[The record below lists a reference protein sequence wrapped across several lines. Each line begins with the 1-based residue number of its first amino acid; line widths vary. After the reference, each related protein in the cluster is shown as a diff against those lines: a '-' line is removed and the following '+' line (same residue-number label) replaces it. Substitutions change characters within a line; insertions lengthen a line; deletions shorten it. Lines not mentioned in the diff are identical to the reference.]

1 MSALNTL
8 KFVSAKKPT
17 QLAPIEI
24 RRRKL
29 SSKLWSQIQLA
40 NALNNGE
47 TYTEKKFR
55 TLKDR
60 QTGETRSVEV
70 MKRIRQM
77 WFVSENGKV
86 CVQIKYGS
94 KILEFSKGKNAI
106 EVSSGEELITAL
118 NTLKIAVESGELDS
132 QLNLAADSV
141 KEKFKK

>member
-47 TYTEKKFR
+47 SYTEKKFR
-55 TLKDR
+55 TFKDR

-141 KEKFKK
+141 KEEFKK

>member
-29 SSKLWSQIQLA
+29 LSKLWSQIQLA
-40 NALNNGE
+40 NALNNGDS
-47 TYTEKKFR
+47 YTEKKFR
-55 TLKDR
+55 TFKDR

-77 WFVSENGKV
+77 WFVNENGKV

-94 KILEFSKGKNAI
+94 RILEFSKGKNAI
-106 EVSSGEELITAL
+106 EVTSGEELISAL
-118 NTLKIAVESGELDS
+118 NTLKTAVESGELDS

>member
-55 TLKDR
+55 TFKDR

-70 MKRIRQM
+70 LKRIRQM
-77 WFVSENGKV
+77 WFVGVNGKV

-94 KILEFSKGKNAI
+94 RILEFSKGKNAI
-106 EVSSGEELITAL
+106 EVSSGEELISAL
-118 NTLKIAVESGELDS
+118 NTLKTAVESGELDS

>member
-47 TYTEKKFR
+47 SYTEKKFR
-55 TLKDR
+55 TFKDR

-118 NTLKIAVESGELDS
+118 NTLKTAVESGELDS

>member
-47 TYTEKKFR
+47 SYTEKKFR
-55 TLKDR
+55 TIKDR

-70 MKRIRQM
+70 LKRIRQM

-106 EVSSGEELITAL
+106 EVNSGEELITAL
-118 NTLKIAVESGELDS
+118 NTLKTAVESGELDN

-141 KEKFKK
+141 KEKFNK

>member
-40 NALNNGE
+40 NALNNGDS
-47 TYTEKKFR
+47 YTEKKFR
-55 TLKDR
+55 TFKDR

-70 MKRIRQM
+70 LKRIRQM
-77 WFVSENGKV
+77 WFVGENGKV

-94 KILEFSKGKNAI
+94 RILEFSKGKNAI
-106 EVSSGEELITAL
+106 EVSSGEELIAAL
-118 NTLKIAVESGELDS
+118 NTLKTAVESGELDS

>member
-40 NALNNGE
+40 NALNNGDS
-47 TYTEKKFR
+47 YTEKKFR
-55 TLKDR
+55 TFKDR

-77 WFVSENGKV
+77 WFVGENGKV
-86 CVQIKYGS
+86 CLQIKYGS
-94 KILEFSKGKNAI
+94 RILEFSKGKNAI
-106 EVSSGEELITAL
+106 EVASGEELISAL
-118 NTLKIAVESGELDS
+118 NTLKTAVENGELDS

>member
-40 NALNNGE
+40 NALNNGDS
-47 TYTEKKFR
+47 YTEKKFR

-60 QTGETRSVEV
+60 HTGETRSVEV
-70 MKRIRQM
+70 LKRIRQM

-106 EVSSGEELITAL
+106 EVSSGEELIAAL
-118 NTLKIAVESGELDS
+118 NTLKTAVESGELDS

>member
-55 TLKDR
+55 TFKDR

-77 WFVSENGKV
+77 WFVGENGKV
-86 CVQIKYGS
+86 CLQIKYGS
-94 KILEFSKGKNAI
+94 RILEFSKGKNAI
-106 EVSSGEELITAL
+106 EVSSGEELIAAL
-118 NTLKIAVESGELDS
+118 NTLKTAVESGELDS